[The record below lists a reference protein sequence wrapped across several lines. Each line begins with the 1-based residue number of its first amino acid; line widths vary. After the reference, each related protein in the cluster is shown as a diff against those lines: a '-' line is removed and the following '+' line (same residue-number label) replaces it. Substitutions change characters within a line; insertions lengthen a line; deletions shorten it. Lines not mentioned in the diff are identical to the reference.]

1 MSPASAGACRLSETS
16 SSSSSSS
23 SAPSTCKFLL
33 LIWILFISVTDVCC
47 ELNKNYHIN
56 QLCKNTFLRQL
67 YRKVDGATL
76 MSQNERNLD
85 CEITFQTHSILQ
97 RFMLRFDTLSLD
109 CNDHLFVYDGGHAA
123 GQPKIDISC
132 RNTKGSVGVF
142 FTNTNHITL
151 KYVTDNWG
159 TDSNGFKLVITAVK
173 DSKHACRDF
182 TCHANGF
189 CIHPELLCDGVNHCS
204 DGSDESVAAKCQN
217 PTENLI
223 FGMELTWIV
232 LITVCSLLIIF
243 ACLVGVAICL
253 CRRNP
258 VNNSTNSNT
267 NGNGFNQVQFY
278 QTNLN
283 ATNGSKHSTLPRE
296 QTRLPEKMMMGE
308 NGMNGNHHTIPRNF
322 NLCLEATSI
331 DGPSV
336 HLKSLMGQDILPQ
349 TNPTTKD
356 EWFV

>member
-1 MSPASAGACRLSETS
+1 MSPASAGSKLFDYLPL
-16 SSSSSSS
+16 S
-23 SAPSTCKFLL
+23 SATSAFTSTCKFLL
-33 LIWILFISVTDVCC
+33 FVWIIVISVTDVCC

-123 GQPKIDISC
+123 GTPKIDISC
-132 RNTKGSVGVF
+132 RNTKQSVGVL

-151 KYVTDNWG
+151 KYVTDGWG
-159 TDSNGFKLVITAVK
+159 TDSNGFKLVITAIK
-173 DSKHACRDF
+173 DPKHECRDF
-182 TCHANGF
+182 KCVANGF
-189 CIHPELLCDGVNHCS
+189 CIHPELLCDSVNHCS
-204 DGSDESVAAKCQN
+204 DGSDESVNAKCQN
-217 PTENLI
+217 PTENQI

-232 LITVCSLLIIF
+232 LITMCSMLIIF
-243 ACLVGVAICL
+243 AFLVGITICI
-253 CRRNP
+253 CRRNA
-258 VNNSTNSNT
+258 VNNGANQNNNQNT
-267 NGNGFNQVQFY
+267 NGNVY
-278 QTNLN
+278 QTNIN
-283 ATNGSKHSTLPRE
+283 ATNGSKHSTLPRD
-296 QTRLPEKMMMGE
+296 QTTRLPSEKMMMGE
-308 NGMNGNHHTIPRNF
+308 NGINGNHTIPRNF
-322 NLCLEATSI
+322 NLCLETTSI
-331 DGPSV
+331 DGASPN
-336 HLKSLMGQDILPQ
+336 LKSLMGQDLLPQ